1 MGECEVCGAMKVGT
15 RSVLMGKA
23 QVNACTRCVE
33 KLGLAPKAVAPGLKM
48 SNSRVNAGY
57 RPKRR
62 NNIMAKSEKEL
73 VDDFASRISNAR
85 SAKGWNHA
93 ELGKRMA
100 ETVNVIKSAES
111 GKPPTDSVVKK
122 FERVLGITLMEV
134 SGPTETSRVV
144 KGNNRGMTLGDFFNN
159 NGE

>member
-23 QVNACTRCVE
+23 QVNACVRCVD
-33 KLGLAPKAVAPGLKM
+33 KLGLGPKDSAQIEKM
-48 SNSRVNAGY
+48 SHY
-57 RPKRR
+57 RPKPMFKPKRR
-62 NNIMAKSEKEL
+62 NDIMSKSEKEL

-85 SAKGWNHA
+85 SSKGWNHA

-100 ETVNVIKSAES
+100 ETVNVIKSAEA
-111 GKPPTDSVVKK
+111 GKTPTDSVAKK

-134 SGPTETSRVV
+134 SAPSETTRVI
-144 KGNNRGMTLGDFFNN
+144 KSNSKGMTLGDFFNQ
-159 NGE
+159 NGD